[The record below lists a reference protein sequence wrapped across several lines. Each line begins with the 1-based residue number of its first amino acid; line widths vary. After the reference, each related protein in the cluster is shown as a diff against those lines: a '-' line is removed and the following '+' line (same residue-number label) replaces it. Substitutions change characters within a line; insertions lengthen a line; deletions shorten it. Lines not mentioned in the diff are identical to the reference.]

1 MSGMSRANGE
11 SAMNCY
17 LCFRETGSATHP
29 AVAICQ
35 HCGVG
40 MCEFHLVA
48 PLGWQHVS
56 PVGMAGAFS
65 VRRLMCSHCYGVA
78 FLPSRTHKPAQ
89 PKKGQGGKERG
100 SSGQWW
106 KWLWKQRPSRS
117 SELPQSEEA
126 VAFVENYLKRQRSG

>member
-1 MSGMSRANGE
+1 
-11 SAMNCY
+11 MNCY
-17 LCFRETGSATHP
+17 LCIIQSGSATRP

-48 PLGWQHVS
+48 PQGGQLVS
-56 PVGMAGAFS
+56 PGGMAGAFS
-65 VRRLMCSHCYGVA
+65 MRRLMCSHCYNVA
-78 FLPSRTHKPAQ
+78 FPPSRTHKPAQ
-89 PKKGQGGKERG
+89 PEKGQSGKERR

-106 KWLWKQRPSRS
+106 RWLWKQRPSRF

-126 VAFVENYLKRQRSG
+126 IALVENYLKRQRSG